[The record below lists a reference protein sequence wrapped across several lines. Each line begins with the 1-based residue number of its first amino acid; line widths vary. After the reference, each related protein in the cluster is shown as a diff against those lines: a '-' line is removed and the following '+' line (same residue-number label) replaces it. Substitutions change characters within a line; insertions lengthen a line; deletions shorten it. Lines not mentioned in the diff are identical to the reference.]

1 MTTYCTTCQK
11 PIPAS
16 MQNGQCPSCLLTNNL
31 AEICSETN
39 LSDFQHFS
47 PPTIEEMA
55 ILCPEFTDWTPPKYG
70 GMGAVFTATHRELQR
85 RVAIKIIHPL
95 SSVSSTEK
103 AIQHFRNEAK
113 ILAKMNHPD
122 IVTIYDFKQNDS
134 FYYLVMEIA
143 KGESIQSLLKTNKK
157 LTLDQTVTILKPICE
172 ALDYAHQNGI
182 IHRDIKPTN
191 IFVHDYS
198 KIEIIDFG
206 IANLMDNINTDTSGT
221 PNYMPPE
228 QHNPQAVITPSVDQY
243 SLALLTFEMLTGIP
257 PKDGKLP
264 QRPSHFSIPLYKIL
278 QRATNPDSQKRYP
291 TIMDFYQALHR
302 ISIFARNRRTITGG
316 FLLIMAVVALISLK
330 SFVYY
335 LSHFITSFSGE
346 NTMLDSLDQFLKNIG
361 NFYLFLAIA
370 STCFFVLQLTLGFI
384 SGTDGVEGSDT
395 ADTIE
400 TEATQADSTLMASLQ
415 FFSIR
420 SLGTFAMFFGWG
432 GFIWKD
438 RGLVGFILALVLGL
452 FMSYVV
458 CYIMSLIFKLKKEVN
473 ETTESFIGKK
483 GKVYISILPNM
494 QHGGKIT
501 IFTGTTTREFNAI
514 AEEEIPTGSD
524 IEITALSSND
534 CVIVK
539 KI

>member
-1 MTTYCTTCQK
+1 MTDYCTTCQK

-16 MQNGQCPSCLLTNNL
+16 MQSRQCPSCLLINNL
-31 AEICSETN
+31 TEIYSETN
-39 LSDFQHFS
+39 LTGFQHFY

-55 ILCPEFTDWTPPKYG
+55 ILCPEFTDWSLPEYG
-70 GMGAVFTATHRELQR
+70 GMGAVFQATHRELQR

-95 SSVSSTEK
+95 SSMPNAEK

-143 KGESIQSLLKTNKK
+143 KGENIQSLLKKNKK
-157 LTLDQTVTILKPICE
+157 LTISQTLSILKPICE
-172 ALDYAHQNGI
+172 ALEYAHQNGI

-191 IFVHDYS
+191 IFVHDFS

-206 IANLMDNINTDTSGT
+206 IANFIEMTNDNVCGT

-228 QHNPQAVITPSVDQY
+228 QHDPQAIVTSAADQY
-243 SLALLTFEMLTGIP
+243 SLALLTFEMLTGISP
-257 PKDGKLP
+257 QNGELP
-264 QRPSHFSIPLYKIL
+264 QRPPHFPRLSYNVLK
-278 QRATNPDSQKRYP
+278 RATHKIPQKRYSN
-291 TIMDFYQALHR
+291 ILEFYQALYR
-302 ISIFARNRRTITGG
+302 ITRFVRFNHIITKN
-316 FLLIMAVVALISLK
+316 FILIITLISLY
-330 SFVYY
+330 F
-335 LSHFITSFSGE
+335 LFHFTTSFSGE
-346 NTMLDSLDQFLKNIG
+346 NTMFESIDQFLKNIG

-384 SGTDGVEGSDT
+384 ANTEGVESEST
-395 ADTIE
+395 ADAT
-400 TEATQADSTLMASLQ
+400 TPEATDVDSTLMASLQ

-438 RGLVGFILALVLGL
+438 RGLVGFALALVLGL
-452 FMSYVV
+452 FMSFIV
-458 CYIMSLIFKLKKEVN
+458 CYIMSLIYKLKKEID

-483 GKVYISILPNM
+483 GKVYLTIPAQM
-494 QHGGKIT
+494 KHGGKIT

-514 AEEEIPTGSD
+514 SEEEIPTGSD
-524 IEITALSSND
+524 IEITSISSND
-534 CVIVK
+534 CVVVK